1 MGFALGQRSRE
12 RLKGVDNRLVKVVER
27 AIEITEVDFTVLE
40 GLRTP
45 ERQKQLVNEGFSQT
59 LKSKHLTGHAVDL
72 GALVNGTISWDKEP
86 YYKIEKAMKQA
97 AQELNIKVRWG
108 GDFKSFFDAPHWEL
122 V

>member
-12 RLKGVDNRLVKVVER
+12 RLKGVDDRLIKVVER

-72 GALVNGTISWDKEP
+72 GALVNGVVSWDKEP

-97 AQELNIKVRWG
+97 ANELNIKVRWG

-122 V
+122 I

>member
-1 MGFALGQRSRE
+1 MGFALGSRSKE
-12 RLKGVDNRLVKVVER
+12 RLVGVDPRLVKVVER
-27 AIEITEVDFTVLE
+27 AIELTEIDFTVLE
-40 GLRTP
+40 GIRTP
-45 ERQKQLVNEGFSQT
+45 ERQKQLVAEGFSQT

-72 GALVNGTISWDKEP
+72 GALVNGTVSWDKEP

>member
-1 MGFALGQRSRE
+1 MGFNLGQRSRD
-12 RLKGVDNRLVKVVER
+12 RLKGVDDRLVKVVER
-27 AIEITEVDFTVLE
+27 AIELTEIDFTVLE

-45 ERQKQLVNEGFSQT
+45 ERQKQLVNDGFSQT

-72 GALVNGTISWDKEP
+72 GALVNGKITWEKEP
-86 YYKIEKAMKQA
+86 YYKIADAMKKA

>member
-12 RLKGVDNRLVKVVER
+12 RLKGVDDRLVKVVER
-27 AIEITEVDFTVLE
+27 AIEITEIDFTVLE

-72 GALVNGTISWDKEP
+72 GALVNGVVSWDKEP

-97 AQELNIKVRWG
+97 ANELNIKVRWG

>member
-1 MGFALGQRSRE
+1 MGFALGSRSKE
-12 RLKGVDNRLVKVVER
+12 RLVGVDPRLIKVVER
-27 AIEITEVDFTVLE
+27 AIELTEVDFTVLE

-45 ERQKQLVNEGFSQT
+45 ERQKQLVSEGFSQT

-72 GALVNGTISWDKEP
+72 GALVNGTVSWDKEP

>member
-12 RLKGVDNRLVKVVER
+12 RLKGVDDRLVRVVER
-27 AIEITEVDFTVLE
+27 AIELTEVDFTVLE

-72 GALVNGTISWDKEP
+72 GALVNGKISWDKEP

>member
-12 RLKGVDNRLVKVVER
+12 RLKGVDDRLVKVVER

-72 GALVNGTISWDKEP
+72 GALVNGVVSWDKEP

>member
-12 RLKGVDNRLVKVVER
+12 RLKGVDDRLVKVVER
-27 AIEITEVDFTVLE
+27 AIEITEIDFTVLE

-72 GALVNGTISWDKEP
+72 GALVNGVVSWEKEP

-97 AQELNIKVRWG
+97 ANELNIKVRWG

>member
-1 MGFALGQRSRE
+1 
-12 RLKGVDNRLVKVVER
+12 
-27 AIEITEVDFTVLE
+27 
-40 GLRTP
+40 
-45 ERQKQLVNEGFSQT
+45 
-59 LKSKHLTGHAVDL
+59 
-72 GALVNGTISWDKEP
+72 VNGVVSWDKEP